1 MFLKKVT
8 MVAMAAGHAEGL
20 TPLNAFDNALLAG
33 GIGNINL
40 VKISSI
46 VPPEADMVE
55 LPRIKPGAIL
65 PTAYT
70 SIIGRVEGEII
81 SAAVATGLPEDRTK
95 PGVIM
100 EYSDKAP
107 KEVCERQIRKM
118 VEEAFRVRGERLR
131 ELRVLAA
138 EHRVERIGCA
148 VAAVTLLAEDDT
160 AQ

>member
-1 MFLKKVT
+1 
-8 MVAMAAGHAEGL
+8 
-20 TPLNAFDNALLAG
+20 
-33 GIGNINL
+33 
-40 VKISSI
+40 
-46 VPPEADMVE
+46 
-55 LPRIKPGAIL
+55 
-65 PTAYT
+65 
-70 SIIGRVEGEII
+70 VEGEII

-160 AQ
+160 IQ